1 MFIYALNT
9 EIIRLFF
16 FFFFHFLKASF
27 VPLQTNT
34 VPVENA
40 GSR

>member
-1 MFIYALNT
+1 MYCMFIYALNI
-9 EIIRLFF
+9 EIIR
-16 FFFFHFLKASF
+16 FFFHFLKASF

>member
-9 EIIRLFF
+9 EIIRLF